1 LQITSAVINI
11 NGKEYEGK
19 NHAEAILKAQAD
31 GQDISQVDRQAEGL
45 FKLSD
50 GTIINREQA
59 KEQFGQDRSELIIP
73 QDEASNQ
80 ANVEYKIIQDEQKNP
95 ITPVEPINAGQ
106 ELNNGTGIQQADG
119 NGGEIQQGDGIG
131 QISGQENPTEKVE
144 EGIGGTESI
153 KNRSRKDLFPDESEF
168 SDVIGGSGK
177 NSKISSYKE
186 VNGIG
191 ISEYKNPD
199 SGVVDVIMTGTSD
212 NDYVGYVRIYE
223 NGKPTERWTSKMEN
237 KSGNKANFKTM
248 ISEVKNLLPA
258 NHEYTESTNIS
269 LEYQGIYLS

>member
-1 LQITSAVINI
+1 MQITSAVINI

-80 ANVEYKIIQDEQKNP
+80 ANVEYKRIQDEQKNL
-95 ITPVEPINAGQ
+95 ITPVEPINARQ
-106 ELNNGTGIQQADG
+106 ELDNGTGIQQADG

-131 QISGQENPTEKVE
+131 QVSGQEVPTEKAE
-144 EGIGGTESI
+144 EGVTPALKDVEATAKGLDGKNELGVEKLINVIDRTCLIDNESI
-153 KNRSRKDLFPDESEF
+153 D
-168 SDVIGGSGK
+168 
-177 NSKISSYKE
+177 
-186 VNGIG
+186 
-191 ISEYKNPD
+191 
-199 SGVVDVIMTGTSD
+199 
-212 NDYVGYVRIYE
+212 
-223 NGKPTERWTSKMEN
+223 KM
-237 KSGNKANFKTM
+237 KR
-248 ISEVKNLLPA
+248 L
-258 NHEYTESTNIS
+258 
-269 LEYQGIYLS
+269 